1 MTIHLFRDLEALHRD
16 ILSMCGEVEDMIH
29 QAVESLAAPDETAA
43 RELEQQDTKIDGWD
57 VRIEDECLKILALH
71 QPVAGDLRRIAA
83 VMKITAELERV
94 ADLSIHIAE
103 RASGLIGHPQVGV
116 PGKLTQMARV
126 ALDMLHQSIDAYVE
140 SDSETARRVCAEDDF
155 VDQLNRE
162 IIAELIGRM
171 QAQPDL
177 IEPTMHLFSASRH
190 VERVADHA
198 TNIAEDV
205 VYLVEGEII
214 RHQRP
219 PQPPTP

>member
-16 ILSMCGEVEDMIH
+16 ILSMCAEVEAMIH
-29 QAVESLAAPDETAA
+29 QADESLSAPDEAAA
-43 RELEQQDTKIDGWD
+43 RALERRDTEIDAWD
-57 VRIEDECLKILALH
+57 VRIEDECLKIFALH

-94 ADLSIHIAE
+94 ADLAVHIAE
-103 RASGLIGHPQVGV
+103 RATGLIGHPQVDV
-116 PGKLTQMARV
+116 PAKLVHMARV
-126 ALDMLHQSIDAYVE
+126 SLDMLHRSIDAYVE
-140 SDSETARRVCAEDDF
+140 SDSRVARRVCAEDDF

-171 QAQPDL
+171 QARPEL

-219 PQPPTP
+219 PAMPNP